1 MIVLVIAVAVGP
13 LAGAVAA
20 ACGARARGAGWA
32 GAAGALVALGCS
44 VALLV
49 SQLHRAPLRGWGGY
63 LYLDSLS
70 CFFLFTVASVTLL
83 AAVGSVAY
91 LSAEEDAGHLSAFQ
105 VRLYFV
111 FFGLFAAL
119 MLAALE
125 TGNLGLLFVLIEAST
140 LASAALVGLEARAS
154 SLEAAWKYVI
164 ISSFGVTI
172 ALAGT
177 LFLFYSA
184 SGLHL
189 APDLRLTWPYLFS
202 HAHALAPQS
211 LRLAF
216 LLAVV
221 GYGTKVGLAPMHTWL
236 PDAHAEAP
244 SPASAMLSA
253 ALLNTGMYA
262 IIRFLA
268 ITRARLG
275 EGFPRGVL
283 LVFGFLSIVI
293 GVLFMIRRGNF
304 KRLFAYSSV
313 EHMGIIAVALGFGGV
328 LGLYGALLQTLNHAL
343 AKAVLF
349 LTSGDV
355 ALRYRTR
362 EAAGVRGLLAAAPV
376 TGGALLLGSF
386 AVLGSPPFGVFLSEL
401 TIVRAGFAAT
411 GPGLPLLLL
420 ALLVIAFIGFA
431 RTTTGMATGPVTPGP
446 AAASPAAASPVVTS
460 PVATSPVV
468 TSTAATHPGAGGAV
482 SGDGQAPRP
491 VVTST
496 VAAGVLVASPM
507 AANPTEAAE
516 VQPSRSPYRGRAV
529 RLTAVAPLVV
539 GLAALLVL
547 GLWIPAGLDTVIR
560 HSVAVIL

>member
-1 MIVLVIAVAVGP
+1 MIILVILTAAAP
-13 LAGAVAA
+13 LASTLAA
-20 ACGARARGAGWA
+20 ALGARARRAGWA
-32 GAAGALVALGCS
+32 GVAGAGIALGCA
-44 VALLV
+44 VYLLV
-49 SQLHRAPLRGWGGY
+49 AQLHRAPLRGWGGY
-63 LYLDSLS
+63 LYVDSLS
-70 CFFLFTVASVTLL
+70 SFFLLTVAGVTLL

-91 LSAEEDAGHLSAFQ
+91 LSAEEDTGRLSRFQ
-105 VRLYFV
+105 VRLYFI
-111 FFGLFAAL
+111 FFGLFASL
-119 MLAALE
+119 MLASLE

-140 LASAALVGLEARAS
+140 LASAALVGLEARSS

-177 LFLFYSA
+177 LYLFYSA

-202 HAHALAPQS
+202 HAHALAPAS

-268 ITRARLG
+268 IARARLG
-275 EGFPRGVL
+275 DDFPRGVL
-283 LVFGFLSIVI
+283 LAFGFASIVI
-293 GVLFMIRRGNF
+293 GVLFMVRRGTARGPAGPGGAEDAESRPPGMNF

-328 LGLYGALLQTLNHAL
+328 LGLYGALLHTLNHAI

-349 LTSGDV
+349 LSGGDV
-355 ALRYRTR
+355 SLRYQTR
-362 EAAGVRGLLAAAPV
+362 EAARVTGLLAAVPV

-386 AVLGSPPFGVFLSEL
+386 AVLGSPPFGLFLSEL
-401 TIVRAGFAAT
+401 TIVRAGFAQS
-411 GPGLPLLLL
+411 GPVLPLLLL
-420 ALLVIAFIGFA
+420 ALLAVAFVAFA
-431 RTTTGMATGPVTPGP
+431 RTTTGMVTGEPQ
-446 AAASPAAASPVVTS
+446 ASP
-460 PVATSPVV
+460 
-468 TSTAATHPGAGGAV
+468 G
-482 SGDGQAPRP
+482 
-491 VVTST
+491 
-496 VAAGVLVASPM
+496 
-507 AANPTEAAE
+507 
-516 VQPSRSPYRGRAV
+516 PYRGRGASAA
-529 RLTAVAPLVV
+529 AVAPLLV

-560 HSVAVIL
+560 HSMAVLS

>member
-1 MIVLVIAVAVGP
+1 MMIALMILAVAGP
-13 LAGAVAA
+13 LAGTVAA
-20 ACGARARGAGWA
+20 ACGARGRPAGWA
-32 GAAGALVALGCS
+32 AAAGALVSLVCA
-44 VALLV
+44 VWLLTAE
-49 SQLHRAPLRGWGGY
+49 LHRAPLRGWGGY

-70 CFFLFTVASVTLL
+70 CFFVLTVAAVTLL
-83 AAVGSVAY
+83 ASVGSVAY
-91 LSAEEDAGHLSAFQ
+91 LSAEQDAGRLSAFQ
-105 VRLYFV
+105 VRLYYI

-177 LFLFYSA
+177 LFLYYSA

-189 APDLRLTWPYLFS
+189 AADYRLAWPYLFS
-202 HAHALAPQS
+202 HARALAPGS

-268 ITRARLG
+268 ITHARLG
-275 EGFPRGVL
+275 DGFPRAVL
-283 LVFGFLSIVI
+283 LTFGFLSIVI
-293 GVLFMIRRGNF
+293 GVLFMIRRGTAGGTGGRPPGVNI

-313 EHMGIIAVALGFGGV
+313 EHMGIIAVALGFGGL
-328 LGLYGALLQTLNHAL
+328 LGLYGALLQTLNHAI

-355 ALRYRTR
+355 SLRYKTKQ
-362 EAAGVRGLLAAAPV
+362 AAGVRGLLATAPV

-386 AVLGSPPFGVFLSEL
+386 AVLGSPPFGVFLSEF
-401 TIVRAGFAAT
+401 TIVRAGFAASS
-411 GPGLPLLLL
+411 PVFPLLLL
-420 ALLVIAFIGFA
+420 ALLAVAFVAFA
-431 RTTTGMATGPVTPGP
+431 RTTTGMVTGEAPGDEL
-446 AAASPAAASPVVTS
+446 
-460 PVATSPVV
+460 
-468 TSTAATHPGAGGAV
+468 AGG
-482 SGDGQAPRP
+482 
-491 VVTST
+491 
-496 VAAGVLVASPM
+496 
-507 AANPTEAAE
+507 
-516 VQPSRSPYRGRAV
+516 PYRGRAAGLAATV
-529 RLTAVAPLVV
+529 PLGV

-547 GLWIPAGLDTVIR
+547 GLWIPAGLDTLIR
-560 HSVAVIL
+560 HCVAVMS

>member
-1 MIVLVIAVAVGP
+1 MIILVILAAAGP
-13 LAGAVAA
+13 LAGTLAA
-20 ACGARARGAGWA
+20 AAGARARQAGWA
-32 GAAGALVALGCS
+32 GAAGAGVALGS
-44 VALLV
+44 AVYLLV
-49 SQLHRAPLRGWGGY
+49 AQLHRAPLRGWGGF
-63 LYLDSLS
+63 LYVDSLS
-70 CFFLFTVASVTLL
+70 CFFLLTVAGVTLL

-91 LSAEEDAGHLSAFQ
+91 LSAEEDSGRLSRFQ
-105 VRLYFV
+105 VRLYFI
-111 FFGLFAAL
+111 FFGLFASL
-119 MLAALE
+119 MLASLE

-140 LASAALVGLEARAS
+140 LASAALVGLEAKSS

-189 APDLRLTWPYLFS
+189 APSLGLTWPYLFT

-268 ITRARLG
+268 IARAGLG
-275 EGFPRGVL
+275 GSFPRGVL
-283 LVFGFLSIVI
+283 LAFGFASIVI
-293 GVLFMIRRGNF
+293 GVLFMVRRGNF

-328 LGLYGALLQTLNHAL
+328 LGLYGALLQILNHAI

-349 LTSGDV
+349 LSSGDV
-355 ALRYRTR
+355 ALRYKTR
-362 EAAGVRGLLAAAPV
+362 EAAEVRGLLTAVPI
-376 TGGALLLGSF
+376 TGGALLLASF
-386 AVLGSPPFGVFLSEL
+386 AVLGSPPFGLFLSEL
-401 TIVRAGFAAT
+401 TIVRAGFAET
-411 GPGLPLLLL
+411 SPVFPLLLL
-420 ALLVIAFIGFA
+420 ALLGVAFVAFA
-431 RTTTGMATGPVTPGP
+431 RTITGMVTG
-446 AAASPAAASPVVTS
+446 
-460 PVATSPVV
+460 
-468 TSTAATHPGAGGAV
+468 
-482 SGDGQAPRP
+482 
-491 VVTST
+491 
-496 VAAGVLVASPM
+496 
-507 AANPTEAAE
+507 EA
-516 VQPSRSPYRGRAV
+516 QPSPSPYRGRAA
-529 RLTAVAPLVV
+529 RLAAVAPLAV

-560 HSVAVIL
+560 HSMAVLS